1 MAYVA
6 RSVKLIDLVPMGVS
20 RFFYGV
26 ALLWLF
32 QIFDVAA
39 AARVRRSRLVRHG
52 TRDSPKDG
60 EKEKKPASVKEK
72 IWDLGKEM
80 CKSRAMDPLCDR
92 FRDDEEESTTT
103 EKEESSTTTTTTTES
118 TTTTTESTTTTK
130 STTTTPAAPSST
142 PAEAVVAEPAEAL
155 TPAGEAESTSAPP
168 KDTVSETEVPPAAPQ
183 VTESP
188 AVPSLAPES
197 SAAESAAAGLP
208 SQGYSGRMVQH
219 VDGYTY
225 TSDWGKEGLL
235 PKKALAWAREAREK
249 KGDEPEQG
257 KSPGPEVAHPWWEQR
272 FPWSAASRRSGRQ
285 PLLDLA
291 TAAVF
296 VYMAMLPHD

>member
-6 RSVKLIDLVPMGVS
+6 RSVKLIDLMPMAVS
-20 RFFYGV
+20 RLVYGV
-26 ALLWLF
+26 ALLFLS

-52 TRDSPKDG
+52 MRDSPKEG

-80 CKSRAMDPLCDR
+80 CKSRTLDPLCDR
-92 FRDDEEESTTT
+92 FRDDEEEETTT
-103 EKEESSTTTTTTTES
+103 TAKEESSTTTTTTTAS
-118 TTTTTESTTTTK
+118 STTTK
-130 STTTTPAAPSST
+130 SAEPSST
-142 PAEAVVAEPAEAL
+142 SAEAVVAEPEAL
-155 TPAGEAESTSAPP
+155 TPAGEAATTSAPP
-168 KDTVSETEVPPAAPQ
+168 EDDAAVSQTEAPAP

-197 SAAESAAAGLP
+197 SAAESAAVGLP
-208 SQGYSGRMVQH
+208 SQGYSGRLVQH
-219 VDGYTY
+219 VDKYTY

-235 PKKALAWAREAREK
+235 PKKALAWAREEAREK
-249 KGDEPEQG
+249 KGDDEPKQGKRAEPEA
-257 KSPGPEVAHPWWEQR
+257 VHPWWEQR

-285 PLLDLA
+285 PLLELA
-291 TAAVF
+291 TAAVAAIC
-296 VYMAMLPHD
+296 MALLPSA